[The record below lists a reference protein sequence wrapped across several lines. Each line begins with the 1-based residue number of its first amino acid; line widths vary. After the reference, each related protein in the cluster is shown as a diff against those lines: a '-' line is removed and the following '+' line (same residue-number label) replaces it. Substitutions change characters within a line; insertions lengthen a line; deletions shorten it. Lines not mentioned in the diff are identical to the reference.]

1 MSAFA
6 PPNAGSSVPLL
17 EAVDVSR
24 AFGGV
29 RANQGITLRLERGEI
44 RGLIGPNGAGK
55 TTLTNV
61 LSGIYPPQSGDVR
74 LDGASLVGLTPMQI
88 SRRGLLRTFQTPKLF
103 GSMTVE
109 DNLLLPA
116 LARSPL
122 LGRSHQ
128 QRARERAEELLA
140 LTRLG
145 RLRRLTARSLSGGEQ
160 ALLQVA
166 TGFMVNDL
174 RCYLLD
180 EPFAGINPVLKE
192 RIIEL
197 IRHENRTRG
206 TTFLVISHEMA
217 TVRQL
222 CARVSVLAEG
232 RLLTEGTMDEISA
245 DPAVISAYLGKGGA

>member
-1 MSAFA
+1 MT
-6 PPNAGSSVPLL
+6 VQWLL
-17 EAVDVSR
+17 EAVDISR
-24 AFGGV
+24 TFGGV
-29 RANQGITLRLERGEI
+29 RANQGITLRVAPGEI

-74 LDGASLVGLTPMQI
+74 LGGESLIGLTPMQI
-88 SRRGLLRTFQTPKLF
+88 SRKGMLRTFQTPKLF
-103 GSMTVE
+103 GTMTVE
-109 DNLLLPA
+109 ENLLLPS
-116 LARSPL
+116 LARRPL
-122 LGRSHQ
+122 LSRAVALRAQ
-128 QRARERAEELLA
+128 QRADELLE

-145 RLRRLTARSLSGGEQ
+145 RIRRLAARSLSGGEQ

-166 TGFMVNDL
+166 TGFMVEDL

-192 RIIEL
+192 RVIEL
-197 IRHENRTRG
+197 IQYENRTRG
-206 TTFLVISHEMA
+206 ITFLVISHEMA

-232 RLLTEGTMDEISA
+232 RLLTEGTMDEVAS
-245 DPAVISAYLGKGGA
+245 DPAVITAYLGKGGAA

>member
-1 MSAFA
+1 VRQLESPSASA
-6 PPNAGSSVPLL
+6 SWLL
-17 EAVDVSR
+17 EAIDVSR
-24 AFGGV
+24 TFGGV
-29 RANQGITLRLERGEI
+29 RANQGITLRIARGEI

-61 LSGIYPPQSGDVR
+61 LSGIYPPQAGDVR
-74 LDGASLVGLTPMQI
+74 LNGQSLVGLTPMQI
-88 SRRGLLRTFQTPKLF
+88 SRKGMLRTFQTPKLF

-109 DNLLLPA
+109 ENLLIPS

-122 LGRSHQ
+122 FGRSDQ
-128 QRARERAEELLA
+128 QRAKARANELLA
-140 LTRLG
+140 LTRLD
-145 RLRRLTARSLSGGEQ
+145 RLRGLTARSLSGGEQ

-166 TGFMVNDL
+166 TGFMVEDL

-192 RIIEL
+192 RVIEL
-197 IRHENRTRG
+197 IQHENRDRG
-206 TTFLVISHEMA
+206 ITFLVISHEMA

-232 RLLTEGTMDEISA
+232 KLLTEGTMDEIA
-245 DPAVISAYLGKGGA
+245 ANPAVITAYLGRAGGA